1 MTGPCCDLKEGRKE
15 EGRPHTA
22 LAINYSRKPIRGL
35 DRAVDGAGVTSWF
48 RVGN

>member
-22 LAINYSRKPIRGL
+22 LAINYSRKLIRGWTGL
-35 DRAVDGAGVTSWF
+35 
-48 RVGN
+48 